1 MENMAS
7 LKTPRGWTSLGPAPR
22 AHTLELTFAVK
33 QTNTAKLEAA
43 LMNAAD
49 PDSPSYGAWLS
60 NDAVHQLVAPAAV
73 RHVAQLAVRTC
84 GARRSLKEGVEA
96 RTGRL
101 QLSHQGGRQG
111 IRR

>member
-1 MENMAS
+1 MLEGARDDQR
-7 LKTPRGWTSLGPAPR
+7 PAERLGQKER
-22 AHTLELTFAVK
+22 VREGLH
-33 QTNTAKLEAA
+33 
-43 LMNAAD
+43 
-49 PDSPSYGAWLS
+49 
-60 NDAVHQLVAPAAV
+60 LVAPAAV
-73 RHVAQLAVRTC
+73 RHIAQLAVRTC